1 MFYSVI
7 QICYLFSGCRVVLE
21 PLKFPFALAGQP
33 NHVRFPK
40 TLFSRANKARFLEN
54 FALFSTSGHHFST
67 KSKQN
72 VGQSQALHSTPNF
85 EETKNQKTFAAY
97 DQRSLSPRLPGS
109 QPVEHLPK
117 ASNLNRVWSPVSTF
131 HKTQSSAPKSAASG
145 SSPNIFRS
153 SKSIPSRDSIS
164 KSIPSRNSIPK
175 SAKSTAFKSPSIS
188 SLSPGFS
195 QSRFRAPRSP
205 ESQGS
210 VSESSES
217 RDSILESANGQA
229 QKFRDDSDSENGATP
244 AVEVPKL
251 VPDFK
256 VKKLIIIHLSFY
268 IEHLNGRIFFI

>member
-21 PLKFPFALAGQP
+21 PLKFPFTLAGQP

-40 TLFSRANKARFLEN
+40 TLFSQANKARFLEN
-54 FALFSTSGHHFST
+54 FALHSTSSNHFST
-67 KSKQN
+67 KSKKN
-72 VGQSQALHSTPNF
+72 GGQSQALHSTPNF

-109 QPVEHLPK
+109 QPVEHFPK

-131 HKTQSSAPKSAASG
+131 HKTQSSVPKSAASG
-145 SSPNIFRS
+145 SGPNIFRG
-153 SKSIPSRDSIS
+153 S
-164 KSIPSRNSIPK
+164 KSIPSRNSISK
-175 SAKSTAFKSPSIS
+175 SAEGTAFKSPSIA

-195 QSRFRAPRSP
+195 QSRFLASRSH

-210 VSESSES
+210 ILESING
-217 RDSILESANGQA
+217 RDSILESASGQA

-244 AVEVPKL
+244 AVEVPKM
-251 VPDFK
+251 VSDFK
-256 VKKLIIIHLSFY
+256 VKIFLIIIHLSFY